1 MIKYLFSLVLFFSP
15 FYLLAQLTNVDSL
28 VEVLAKMPADTHKV
42 LLLDSI
48 GSYYLSQQLDSTPIF
63 AKQALA
69 LAKKLDYKKGLI
81 ESYNVYGNYHERK
94 TQYDSALYYYHQG
107 LEICEETNSTAGLAI
122 ILNNLGIVQ
131 TRLGKYQEAMK
142 LYFEALEAEEKQ
154 GNEKGLAEA
163 YNNIG
168 IIYYY
173 MQDVPKTIE
182 YLEKSIEI
190 EERLGHEDVLLKG
203 YNNIGA
209 LYDYL
214 KDYDKALEF
223 YEKSYAL
230 SKKLKD
236 RAEMSINLNNI
247 AMVYYSKG
255 DYKEAEDFQQQSLAL
270 KEELGDFRG
279 AAYSY
284 HNFAS
289 LEKAQGNI
297 EKAEAFYLKGLAIA
311 EERGLVN
318 VQSETYKNLAEL
330 FNEKQDWDKA
340 YDYLTQHSNLRD
352 SVLSLDRAKAVAE
365 LEAKYQNKK
374 KENEILEQRA
384 VIAESDLKLAQ
395 KNRQLLLIVAI
406 AVVLGL
412 LGLLLINQQRL
423 RNRQLKQE
431 NELKEARAKIE
442 LQQQL
447 ETQRLSISQDLHDNI
462 ASQLTFI
469 ISSMDNMKY
478 LFKLEEGPLLQK
490 IQSISNFSKNTTY
503 ELRDTIWAM
512 NKGFVQWQDM
522 QERIENYLRQA
533 DEMTDGIDF
542 KFNFGKN
549 VDPTHNFSATA
560 GMHIYRIIQEGVN
573 NALKYAE
580 ASKIELSVE
589 QKEQKLKLIIN
600 DNGKGFDEDEVELG
614 NGLFNMEKR
623 AEAVG
628 GRFEIESEVGKGTSL
643 VLEIPVESMGD
654 S

>member
-1 MIKYLFSLVLFFSP
+1 MKQLFTLVFALSSLCLS
-15 FYLLAQLTNVDSL
+15 AQLSNVDSL
-28 VEVLAKMPADTHKV
+28 LKTMPQMPADTHKV

-48 GSYYLSQQLDSTPIF
+48 GSYYLSQNLDSTPIF
-63 AKQALA
+63 AQKGLA
-69 LAKKLDYKKGLI
+69 LAQELDYKKGLI
-81 ESYNVYGNYHERK
+81 ESYNVYGNYYERK
-94 TQYDSALYYYHQG
+94 TQYDSALYYYNLG
-107 LEICEETNSTAGLAI
+107 LEICRETNSVSGLAT
-122 ILNNLGIVQ
+122 ILNNLGIVY
-131 TRLGKYQEAMK
+131 TRLGKYQKAME

-154 GNEKGLAEA
+154 GNEKGMAEA

-173 MQDVPKTIE
+173 LQEVPKTIE

-190 EERLGHEDVLLKG
+190 EERLGHEELLLKG

-223 YEKSYAL
+223 YEKSYSL
-230 SKKLKD
+230 SKKLKN
-236 RAEMSINLNNI
+236 RAEMSINLNNM
-247 AMVYYSKG
+247 AMLYYEQQNFK
-255 DYKEAEDFQQQSLAL
+255 KAEELQAQSLAL
-270 KEELGDFRG
+270 KEEIGDFRG

-289 LEKAQGNI
+289 LEKARGNI

-330 FNEKQDWDKA
+330 FKEKQDFGKA
-340 YDYLTQHSNLRD
+340 YNYLSQHLGLRD
-352 SVLSLDRAKAVAE
+352 SVLSLERTKAVAE

-374 KENEILEQRA
+374 KESEILEQRA
-384 VIAESDLKLAQ
+384 LIAEGDLKLAR
-395 KNRQLLLIVAI
+395 KNRQLLLIIAI

-412 LGLLLINQQRL
+412 LAVLFINQQRL
-423 RNRQLKQE
+423 RNKQLQQE

-447 ETQRLSISQDLHDNI
+447 EAQRLSISRDLHDNI

-469 ISSMDNMKY
+469 ISSLDNLKY
-478 LFKLEEGPLLQK
+478 LFKLDDGPMLQK
-490 IQSISNFSKNTTY
+490 IGSIRNFTKNTTY

-512 NKGFVQWQDM
+512 NKGFIQWQDM

-533 DEMTDGIDF
+533 DEMTDGVNF
-542 KFNFGKN
+542 EFNLDEN
-549 VDPTHNFSATA
+549 VDPTHNFSATE

-580 ASKIELSVE
+580 ASKIQVVIT
-589 QKEQKLKLIIN
+589 QKEQKLHLAVN
-600 DNGKGFDEDEVELG
+600 DNGRGFDVDEVEMG

-623 AEAVG
+623 AAAIG
-628 GRFEIESEVGKGTSL
+628 ASFELHSKTGKGTILSL
-643 VLEIPVESMGD
+643 VIPIELKNQT
-654 S
+654 

>member
-1 MIKYLFSLVLFFSP
+1 MKQLFTLVFSFFPFLLF
-15 FYLLAQLTNVDSL
+15 AQLPNVDSL
-28 VEVLAKMPADTHKV
+28 VQTIPNIPVDTNKV

-48 GSYYLSQQLDSTPIF
+48 GTYYLKHHLDSTPIY

-69 LAKKLDYKKGLI
+69 LAKKLDYEKGLI
-81 ESYNVYGNYHERK
+81 ESYNLYGNYHERK
-94 TQYDSALYYYHQG
+94 TSYDSALYYYNQG
-107 LEICEETNSTAGLAI
+107 LEICRANNNVAGLAI

-131 TRLGKYQEAMK
+131 TRLGQYQEAMK
-142 LYFEALEAEEKQ
+142 LYFEALEAEEIQ
-154 GNEKGLAEA
+154 GNEKGMAEA

-168 IIYYY
+168 IVYYY
-173 MQDVPKTIE
+173 MQDVPKTVE

-190 EERLGHEDVLLKG
+190 EERLGHDDILLKG

-230 SKKLKD
+230 SSKLKD

-247 AMVYYSKG
+247 AMVHYSRG
-255 DYKEAEDFQQQSLAL
+255 DYKKAEEYQQQSLAL
-270 KEELGDFRG
+270 KEEIGDFRG

-289 LEKAQGNI
+289 LEKAKGNV
-297 EKAEAFYLKGLAIA
+297 EKAEAFYLKGLEIA
-311 EERGLVN
+311 ESRALVN

-330 FNEKQDWDKA
+330 FREKKDLDKA
-340 YDYLTQHSNLRD
+340 YGYLMQHMSLRD

-384 VIAESDLKLAQ
+384 VIAEGDLKLAR
-395 KNRQLLLIVAI
+395 KNRQLLLFIAI

-412 LGLLLINQQRL
+412 LAVLFINQQRL
-423 RNRQLKQE
+423 RNKQLQQE

-442 LQQQL
+442 LQQGL
-447 ETQRLSISQDLHDNI
+447 EAQRLSISRDLHDNI

-469 ISSMDNMKY
+469 ISSMDNLKY

-512 NKGFVQWQDM
+512 NKGFVQWKDM

-542 KFNFGKN
+542 EFILDKN
-549 VDPTHNFSATA
+549 VDPTHNFSATE

-580 ASKIELSVE
+580 PSKIELSVE

-600 DNGKGFDEDEVELG
+600 DNGKGFDEDEVEFG

-623 AEAVG
+623 AEAIG
-628 GRFEIESEVGKGTSL
+628 GSFELHAAIGEGTSL
-643 VLEIPVESMGD
+643 VLEIPMV
-654 S
+654 